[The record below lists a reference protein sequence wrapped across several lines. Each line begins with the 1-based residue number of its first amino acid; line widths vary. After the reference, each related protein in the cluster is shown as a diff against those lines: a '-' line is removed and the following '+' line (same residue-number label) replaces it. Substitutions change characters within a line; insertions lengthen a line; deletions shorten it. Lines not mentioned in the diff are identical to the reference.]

1 MFNRLN
7 KSKRQLGESYYI
19 NKFIEL
25 SLQGVIEF
33 NSNEEVKYFM
43 EVLKND
49 NS

>member
-19 NKFIEL
+19 NKLIEL
-25 SLQGVIEF
+25 SLHRVVKF
-33 NSNEEVKYFM
+33 NSNEEAKYFM